1 MPKRFVVKIQ
11 YFYAKRH
18 IDLIELPKHPRTYLH
33 PKYPKSPSFSSDED
47 IVFVCTT
54 FSFGSVTKN
63 GVTSAQHLS
72 NLSSA

>member
-11 YFYAKRH
+11 YFYGKRH
-18 IDLIELPKHPRTYLH
+18 IDLIEL

-54 FSFGSVTKN
+54 FSFGSVNEKWSHFCT
-63 GVTSAQHLS
+63 APQQLI
-72 NLSSA
+72 